1 MFYEYETN
9 DDNVPVAMADY
20 NNERI
25 DYWIFDTDYDSYIES
40 RRHP

>member
-9 DDNVPVAMADY
+9 DDNVAVTMADY
-20 NNERI
+20 NNGRI
-25 DYWIFDTDYDSYIES
+25 DYWNFDTDYDSYIES